1 MALSLAAISRFT
13 WLAPW
18 PAVSRCQPQ
27 HELHEVVIRRRLLA
41 LEAALEALGP
51 GHDLFELGG
60 LGDHHVDR
68 FLP

>member
-1 MALSLAAISRFT
+1 MALSPSGNLTLHLACTMAGSIEM
-13 WLAPW
+13 PG
-18 PAVSRCQPQ
+18 Q
-27 HELHEVVIRRRLLA
+27 HALHEVVIRRRLLA

-51 GHDLFELGG
+51 GHDLFELGE